1 MAKIEQQKRTVR
13 RVERIRF
20 PNRFSMIYGPR
31 MPILNERE
39 DTQMRMKLTLLDGT
53 ELCSTALPKF
63 KVTSAEEWT
72 EDDEVVR
79 CC

>member
-1 MAKIEQQKRTVR
+1 
-13 RVERIRF
+13 
-20 PNRFSMIYGPR
+20 